1 MSEELNQEVI
11 TENTGASNAPQYTEI
26 EQAAIEKGWRPKEE
40 YTGDPA
46 KWRSAETF
54 LALDEPLKR
63 IESQS
68 KELKR
73 VREALEA
80 LSTHHK
86 KVKEVE
92 FNRAIKQLQ
101 DARKE
106 AFRVGETDQALQIED
121 RIEELKSEKENI
133 IAPEIKLDP
142 EPEQSIAPEFQ
153 EWINANPWYLSNKAM
168 RAAADAIG
176 IELHKQ
182 GLTPK
187 QVLKEVEAEMKREFP
202 NKFQN
207 QKAQRENVV
216 ESSTRGSPRQAEV
229 LDMTPEEKRIMD
241 TIVRT
246 GIMSKEQYIKEYKAT
261 KGN

>member
-1 MSEELNQEVI
+1 MNEELNQEVVV
-11 TENTGASNAPQYTEI
+11 TEGEQTPSAPQYTEI
-26 EQAAIEKGWRPKEE
+26 EQAAIDKGWRPKEE

-80 LSTHHK
+80 LTTHHK
-86 KVKEVE
+86 RVKESE
-92 FNRAIKQLQ
+92 YNRALKQLQ
-101 DARKE
+101 EARKE
-106 AFRVGETDQALQIED
+106 AFRIGENEQAIQIEE
-121 RIEELKSEKENI
+121 RIDELKAEKENI
-133 IAPEIKLDP
+133 VLPEIKP
-142 EPEQSIAPEFQ
+142 EVEQTVAPEFQ
-153 EWINANPWYLSNKAM
+153 AWVEANPWYTTNKAM

-176 IELHKQ
+176 IELHNQ

-187 QVLKEVEAEMKREFP
+187 QVLKQVEEEMKREFP

-207 QKAQRENVV
+207 EKTQKPNTV
-216 ESSTRGSPRQAEV
+216 ESSTRGSPRQAES

-246 GIMSKEQYIKEYKAT
+246 GIMTKEQYIKEYKAT